1 MYDGATFTS
10 VRATTAA
17 PANASAPIEF
27 KPASPAEIQA
37 LVYQAQQMRA
47 AAIGALIADLIAGP
61 VLRFRAW
68 SENRATVQELQ
79 RLDDRMLADIGV
91 TRDQINTL
99 VDGALVNGRDTAS
112 KPNGLVQLFNDLIV
126 EPARRWRVRA
136 RTRQELSA
144 LDDAML
150 RDIGIERGQI
160 EGIAVAA
167 SEGKVSA
174 SGAAVPVGLAL
185 GWLDL
190 PTPAVSNP
198 ANSNEARPR
207 NFAIVDAAD

>member
-1 MYDGATFTS
+1 MLDGTTFTS
-10 VRATTAA
+10 VRAT
-17 PANASAPIEF
+17 PAETPITF
-27 KPASPAEIQA
+27 TPASPDEIHA
-37 LVYQAQQMRA
+37 LIRQAQHMRA
-47 AAIGALIADLIAGP
+47 AAVGALIADLIAGP
-61 VLRFRAW
+61 VLRFRSW
-68 SENRATVQELQ
+68 RENRATVQELQ

-91 TRDQINTL
+91 TRDQINAL
-99 VDGALVNGRDTAS
+99 VDGQDTVSKPSGLAALV
-112 KPNGLVQLFNDLIV
+112 NDLIV

-167 SEGKVSA
+167 AEGKVSA

-190 PTPAVSNP
+190 PAPASSTP
-198 ANSNEARPR
+198 ANSNDPRPR

>member
-1 MYDGATFTS
+1 MYDGATFSS
-10 VRATTAA
+10 VRATPAA
-17 PANASAPIEF
+17 LATGPIDF
-27 KPASPAEIQA
+27 TPASPAEIHA
-37 LVYQAQQMRA
+37 LVRQAQQMRA
-47 AAIGALIADLIAGP
+47 AAIGALVADLIAGP
-61 VLRFRAW
+61 VLAYRSW

-91 TRDQINTL
+91 TRDQISAL
-99 VDGALVNGRDTAS
+99 VDGKDSVS
-112 KPNGLVQLFNDLIV
+112 KPNGLVELVHDLIV

-144 LDDAML
+144 LDDTML

-160 EGIAVAA
+160 DGIAQAA

-174 SGAAVPVGLAL
+174 NGAAVPVGLAL

-190 PTPAVSNP
+190 PTPA
-198 ANSNEARPR
+198 NSNSERPR

>member
-1 MYDGATFTS
+1 MLDGTTFNS
-10 VRATTAA
+10 VRAT
-17 PANASAPIEF
+17 PAEAPIAF
-27 KPASPAEIQA
+27 TAPSAAEIHA
-37 LVYQAQQMRA
+37 IVRQAQHMRA
-47 AAIGALIADLIAGP
+47 AAMGALIADLVAIP

-91 TRDQINTL
+91 TRDQIAAL
-99 VDGALVNGRDTAS
+99 VDGHDAA
-112 KPNGLVQLFNDLIV
+112 KPNGLVEALNDLIV
-126 EPARRWRVRA
+126 EPLRRWRVRA
-136 RTRQELSA
+136 QTRQELQA
-144 LDDAML
+144 LDDTML

-160 EGIAVAA
+160 DGIALAA
-167 SEGKVSA
+167 AKGKVSA

-190 PTPAVSNP
+190 PTPA
-198 ANSNEARPR
+198 NSNSERPR

>member
-1 MYDGATFTS
+1 MYDGATFSS
-10 VRATTAA
+10 VRATPAA
-17 PANASAPIEF
+17 PAIASAPIAF
-27 KPASPAEIQA
+27 KPVSPAEIHA

-61 VLRFRAW
+61 ILRFRAW
-68 SENRATVQELQ
+68 NEHRATVQELQ

-91 TRDQINTL
+91 TRSQINAL
-99 VDGALVNGRDTAS
+99 VDGQESGS
-112 KPNGLVQLFNDLIV
+112 KPNGLVELVHDLIV

-144 LDDAML
+144 LDDTML

-160 EGIAVAA
+160 DGIAQAA

-174 SGAAVPVGLAL
+174 SGAAIPVGLAL

-190 PTPAVSNP
+190 PTPA
-198 ANSNEARPR
+198 NSNSERPR

>member
-1 MYDGATFTS
+1 MLDGTTFAS
-10 VRATTAA
+10 VRATPAA
-17 PANASAPIEF
+17 PAIDNAPTAF
-27 KPASPAEIQA
+27 KPVSAAEIHA

-47 AAIGALIADLIAGP
+47 AALGALFADLIAGP

-68 SENRATVQELQ
+68 SENRATVQELR
-79 RLDDRMLADIGV
+79 RLDDRLLADIGV
-91 TRDQINTL
+91 TRDQVNAL
-99 VDGALVNGRDTAS
+99 VDGRDTES
-112 KPNGLVQLFNDLIV
+112 KPNSLVGLVNDLIV

-136 RTRQELSA
+136 RTRKELSA

-160 EGIAVAA
+160 EGIALAA
-167 SEGKVSA
+167 SEGKVSTP
-174 SGAAVPVGLAL
+174 GTAVPVGLAL

-190 PTPAVSNP
+190 PSPANSNP
-198 ANSNEARPR
+198 ANSNEQRPR

>member
-1 MYDGATFTS
+1 MLDGTTFTS
-10 VRATTAA
+10 VRATPAA
-17 PANASAPIEF
+17 PAIATGSIEF
-27 KPASPAEIQA
+27 KPASPAEIHA

-47 AAIGALIADLIAGP
+47 AALGALIADLIAGP

-99 VDGALVNGRDTAS
+99 VDGRDAAS
-112 KPNGLVQLFNDLIV
+112 KPNGLVELVNDLIV

-160 EGIAVAA
+160 DGIAVAA

>member
-1 MYDGATFTS
+1 MYDGATFSS
-10 VRATTAA
+10 VRATQPASPIATA
-17 PANASAPIEF
+17 PVEF
-27 KPASPAEIQA
+27 TPASPAEIHA

-47 AAIGALIADLIAGP
+47 AAVGAMIADLIAGP

-91 TRDQINTL
+91 TRDQINAL
-99 VDGALVNGRDTAS
+99 VDGQDTESKPNVLVALVNE
-112 KPNGLVQLFNDLIV
+112 LIV

-136 RTRQELSA
+136 RTRQELQA
-144 LDDAML
+144 LDDTML

-160 EGIAVAA
+160 DGIAVAA
-167 SEGKVSA
+167 SAGKVSA
-174 SGAAVPVGLAL
+174 NGAAVPVGLAL

-190 PTPAVSNP
+190 PTPA
-198 ANSNEARPR
+198 NSNSERPR

>member
-10 VRATTAA
+10 VRGNPAA
-17 PANASAPIEF
+17 PAIANGPFAVT
-27 KPASPAEIQA
+27 PATPAEIHA
-37 LVYQAQQMRA
+37 LIRQAQHMRA
-47 AAIGALIADLIAGP
+47 AAIGAMIAKLIAGP

-68 SENRATVQELQ
+68 SENRATMQELQ

-91 TRDQINTL
+91 TRDQISAL
-99 VDGALVNGRDTAS
+99 VDGRDAAD
-112 KPNGLVQLFNDLIV
+112 KPNGLVALVNDLIV

-167 SEGKVSA
+167 AEGKA
-174 SGAAVPVGLAL
+174 AGAAIPVGLAL

-190 PTPAVSNP
+190 PTPA
-198 ANSNEARPR
+198 NSNSDRPR